1 MLSKHWIAT
10 TRGHCARVARAA
22 GAAIGS
28 KSRIEGAAWAPVLT
42 VAAVAV
48 GVMSADGRHDGRID
62 TGLKHGAFD
71 GRNVY
76 ASAAPSAPAIDDSAD
91 AAASAVRLGAA
102 ALDGGASAKDAS
114 TPAATS
120 PSGLPSAEGLAHA
133 PVPAASNAAKLT
145 REQGNVVRF
154 IAKRYS
160 VALDSAQHFVQ
171 EAYHAARDARV
182 DPLLVLAVMSIE
194 SSFDPRAQSSQG
206 AKGLM
211 QVLAR
216 VHVDKFE
223 PFGGAKA
230 VFDPMANIRVGT
242 GILKEYL
249 ARTGNVQAA
258 LKWYVGA
265 ALMNHDGGYG
275 AKVLQERERIA
286 AVAAGRPMPQD
297 PAPVRMTVST
307 RAVPAAQVRKAES
320 DAPADL
326 GDEAPA
332 AREMPFDEPALQL
345 LTPGASRDA
354 RADAEDT
361 SAPLRF
367 VESGKALEDGI

>member
-1 MLSKHWIAT
+1 MLAKHWIAT
-10 TRGHCARVARAA
+10 TRGHCSRAARAA
-22 GAAIGS
+22 GAAFGS

-42 VAAVAV
+42 IAAVAV
-48 GVMSADGRHDGRID
+48 GVMSVDGRPAQHVDV
-62 TGLKHGAFD
+62 GLKHGAFA
-71 GRNVY
+71 GRSVY
-76 ASAAPSAPAIDDSAD
+76 AAAAPALAADDTLTGKVSSESRPSLSSVDLDAADHTPAPAAVPPASAPASS
-91 AAASAVRLGAA
+91 AAAR
-102 ALDGGASAKDAS
+102 
-114 TPAATS
+114 
-120 PSGLPSAEGLAHA
+120 
-133 PVPAASNAAKLT
+133 LT

-160 VALDSAQHFVQ
+160 VALESAQHFVQ

-242 GILKEYL
+242 SILKEYL
-249 ARTGNVQAA
+249 ARTGSVQAA

-265 ALMNHDGGYG
+265 ALMNDDGGYG
-275 AKVLQERERIA
+275 AKVLHERERIA
-286 AVAAGRPMPQD
+286 AVAAGRPLPAD
-297 PAPVRMTVST
+297 PPPIRMTVST
-307 RAVPAAQVRKAES
+307 RAVPAAQVRKAEL
-320 DAPADL
+320 DAAPEPGNDV
-326 GDEAPA
+326 PA
-332 AREMPFDEPALQL
+332 ARELPFDEPALLL
-345 LTPGASRDA
+345 LTPGAPREQRTEGEEA
-354 RADAEDT
+354 LP
-361 SAPLRF
+361 PLRF
-367 VESGKALEDGI
+367 VESGTSLADGI

>member
-1 MLSKHWIAT
+1 MLAKHWIAT
-10 TRGHCARVARAA
+10 TRGHCSRAARAA
-22 GAAIGS
+22 GAAFGS

-42 VAAVAV
+42 IAAVAV
-48 GVMSADGRHDGRID
+48 GVMSADGRPGQHVEA
-62 TGLKHGAFD
+62 GLKHGAFD
-71 GRNVY
+71 ARNFY
-76 ASAAPSAPAIDDSAD
+76 AAAAPSMAADKALISQRSSEIHPAVSSLDGDDVKNAQAGAAVAAAPANAPASP
-91 AAASAVRLGAA
+91 AAAR
-102 ALDGGASAKDAS
+102 
-114 TPAATS
+114 
-120 PSGLPSAEGLAHA
+120 
-133 PVPAASNAAKLT
+133 LT

-160 VALDSAQHFVQ
+160 VALESAQHFVQ

-249 ARTGNVQAA
+249 ARTGSVQAA

-265 ALMNHDGGYG
+265 ALMTDDGGYG
-275 AKVLQERERIA
+275 AKVLHERERIA
-286 AVAAGRPMPQD
+286 AVAAGRPLPPD
-297 PAPVRMTVST
+297 PAPIRMTVST
-307 RAVPAAQVRKAES
+307 RAVPAAQIRKAEPDASS
-320 DAPADL
+320 DPATD
-326 GDEAPA
+326 APA
-332 AREMPFDEPALQL
+332 ARELTFDEPALLL
-345 LTPGASRDA
+345 LTPGGPREQRTEGEEESP
-354 RADAEDT
+354 
-361 SAPLRF
+361 PLRF
-367 VESGKALEDGI
+367 VESGKPLADGI